1 MTEEQQRAFP
11 FQFITHRTESYTYY
25 QSAEM
30 ALRGGCKWIQ
40 LRMKD
45 VCMEEVKEVAR
56 QLKPLCKAHHAV
68 FVLDDYVELCREIK
82 ADGVHLG
89 KQDMSPQKA
98 REILG
103 DKSIIGSTCNTYED
117 ILLQTLSPVDYI
129 GLGPFRYTST
139 KANLSPVLGITQ
151 YQTILSKC
159 SQAGIRIP
167 IVAIG
172 GITLGDIRAIG
183 QTGVRGFAFSGAILQ
198 ANNPME
204 ETEKILNEIK
214 TYQINLS

>member
-1 MTEEQQRAFP
+1 MTKEQQSVFP
-11 FQFITHRTESYTYY
+11 FQFITHQTDKYTYY

-45 VCMEEVKEVAR
+45 SYMEEVKEVAL
-56 QLKPLCKAHHAV
+56 QLKSLCKSYHAV
-68 FVLDDYVELCREIK
+68 FLLNDYVELCREIK

-89 KQDMSPQKA
+89 KQDMSPEKA

-117 ILLQTLSPVDYI
+117 IRFRTFYPIDYI

-139 KANLSPVLGITQ
+139 KTNISPVLGIAQ
-151 YQTILSKC
+151 YQTILHKC
-159 SQAGIRIP
+159 SQNGIHIP
-167 IVAIG
+167 VVAIG
-172 GITLGDIRAIG
+172 GITIDDIKAIG
-183 QTGVRGFAFSGAILQ
+183 QTGVMGFAFSGAILQ
-198 ANNPME
+198 ASNPVE

-214 TYQINLS
+214 KY